1 MHRTKRIPILPRTST
16 LGTAL
21 LLALVLMLS
30 ALAADGGRNVAEAQ
44 ETGARENGASLRP
57 GAVFAMTNDP
67 TNNEIVAFG
76 RGTDGILTPAGSFST
91 GGRGSGLFEQSA
103 NGLILG
109 EQSPNN
115 LGGSYKFLYATNAGS
130 NSISVFRVESDGLE
144 LVDVEPSNGD
154 HPISVTVHHDVVYVL
169 NGGSAQC
176 TGGTPNITGFR
187 ASPRGELTPIPG
199 STRPVLG
206 GPASGCSQV
215 SFNKNGN
222 VLVVTEK
229 EADKIA
235 TYTVDGNG
243 LASQPISNEST
254 GVGPFG
260 FTFTQRGQLLTAEN
274 FGGTQGQG
282 GAASYDVE
290 RNGALTPLGPTARN
304 GRSDTCWIVNTDDGK
319 FAFVTNAMSGDIS
332 SYRVDPDG
340 TLALLDPIAATI
352 RPIAADIALSKDSRY
367 LYARSASDGTISVF
381 RVENDGALT
390 RLQDIGGLPP
400 GGGAIG
406 IAAS

>member
-1 MHRTKRIPILPRTST
+1 MRLIEIRFIPIRIFLA
-16 LGTAL
+16 TAL
-21 LLALVLMLS
+21 FLALVLLLS
-30 ALAADGGRNVAEAQ
+30 AFAAGGGSVAEAQ
-44 ETGARENGASLRP
+44 EGGASLRP

-67 TNNEIVAFG
+67 TNNEVVAFS
-76 RGTDGILTPAGSFST
+76 RGTDGLLTPAGSFPT
-91 GGRGSGLFEQSA
+91 GGTGSNLFEQSA

-115 LGGSYKFLYATNAGS
+115 LNGSYKFLYATNAGS
-130 NSISVFRVESDGLE
+130 NSVSVFRVESDGLE
-144 LVDVEPSNGD
+144 LVDVEPSNGN
-154 HPISVTVHHDVVYVL
+154 HPISVTVHHNVVYVL
-169 NGGSAQC
+169 NGGAAQC

-187 ASPRGELTPIPG
+187 ASPQGELTPIPG

-206 GPASGCSQV
+206 GAVSGCTQV

-229 EADKIA
+229 VADKIA
-235 TYTVDGNG
+235 TYTVDGDG
-243 LASQPISNEST
+243 LASQPIPNEST

-274 FGGTQGQG
+274 FAGAQGQG

-290 RNGALTPLGPTARN
+290 KDGTLTPLGPTARN

-319 FAFVTNAMSGDIS
+319 FAFVTNAMSADIS
-332 SYRVDPDG
+332 SYRVEPDG
-340 TLALLDPIAATI
+340 TLVLLESIAATV
-352 RPIAADIALSKDSRY
+352 RPIAADMALSGDSRY

-406 IAAS
+406 IAAK